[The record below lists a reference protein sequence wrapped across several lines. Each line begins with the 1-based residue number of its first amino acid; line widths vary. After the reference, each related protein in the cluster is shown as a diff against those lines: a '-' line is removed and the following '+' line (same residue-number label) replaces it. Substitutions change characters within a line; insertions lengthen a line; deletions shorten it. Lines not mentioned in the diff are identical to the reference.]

1 MEHYEEYYRKK
12 SEWAHRNVLSMMS
25 PSWRTTL
32 EDAFL
37 WIGGWRP
44 SMAFHLI
51 YSKSG
56 LQLDSMMQNLLRGLP
71 TTSHDL
77 ADLSSEQLSRM
88 DELQRRTIREERNI
102 TEEIATVQESVAD
115 ASMVELSHVASQ
127 MMMMEGGQGDER
139 MKDQVDSALTTKEK
153 KLEEILRVADE
164 LRLATLRAI
173 VDVLTPIQ
181 AVHFL
186 IAVAELHLRVH
197 DWGKRRD
204 DAAPSQPST

>member
-1 MEHYEEYYRKK
+1 M
-12 SEWAHRNVLSMMS
+12 A
-25 PSWRTTL
+25 
-32 EDAFL
+32 
-37 WIGGWRP
+37 P
-44 SMAFHLI
+44 SMAFHLL

-56 LQLDSMMQNLLRGLP
+56 LQLETNLQDLIRGI
-71 TTSHDL
+71 TT
-77 ADLSSEQLSRM
+77 ADLSDISASQFRRI
-88 DELQRRTIREERNI
+88 DELQAATIREEKLI
-102 TEEIATVQESVAD
+102 TEKMAKVQESVAD
-115 ASMVELSHVASQ
+115 FNMVDLSHTMSEMIRSGV
-127 MMMMEGGQGDER
+127 GPPER

>member
-1 MEHYEEYYRKK
+1 M
-12 SEWAHRNVLSMMS
+12 A
-25 PSWRTTL
+25 
-32 EDAFL
+32 
-37 WIGGWRP
+37 P
-44 SMAFHLI
+44 SMAFHLL

-56 LQLDSMMQNLLRGLP
+56 LQLETNLQDLIRGI
-71 TTSHDL
+71 TT
-77 ADLSSEQLSRM
+77 ADLSDISASQFRRI
-88 DELQRRTIREERNI
+88 DELQAATIREEKLI
-102 TEEIATVQESVAD
+102 TEKMAKVQESVAD
-115 ASMVELSHVASQ
+115 FNMVDLSHTMS
-127 MMMMEGGQGDER
+127 ER